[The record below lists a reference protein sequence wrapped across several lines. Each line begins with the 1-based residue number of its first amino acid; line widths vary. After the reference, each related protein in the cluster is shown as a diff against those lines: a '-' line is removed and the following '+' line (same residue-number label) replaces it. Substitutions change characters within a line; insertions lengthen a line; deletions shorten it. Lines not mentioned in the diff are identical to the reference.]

1 VTGPGRAVYLD
12 AAAAV
17 RPAARVLEAM
27 THAVAELWASP
38 SGPHPQ
44 AGAPAAALERA
55 REDVAA
61 LLGAGPDDIVFT
73 CGATEARNLAV
84 AGLLSAN
91 RHLGRRAVLTSVEH
105 PAVTS
110 TVLRLARDG
119 VEHVTVGVDRDGHVD
134 PAALAAA
141 VDERTA
147 LVSIHHGQHEVGAV
161 QDLEALVGAA
171 RAARPEARIH
181 VDAAETAGLLAL
193 DVTALGADAVTVGGP
208 AMGAPAWSGA
218 LWVRPGA
225 GLHPI
230 ITGGAQEAGKRAG
243 PEDLPAIVGLG
254 VAARLAREAM
264 GARADRRRGLGAR
277 LAAGLLAV
285 PGVTLNGPPPESR
298 VPGNVH
304 VTVARVEGE
313 TLAVA
318 LGTRGIAVSP
328 GSACT
333 ADAGKASPTLLA
345 MGVPPE
351 LAHSGLLLGV
361 GDDTAEDEIDHAV
374 AVFAEVVAT
383 LRAMS
388 PVGR

>member
-1 VTGPGRAVYLD
+1 MTGPGRRVYLD

-17 RPAARVLEAM
+17 RPAAQVRDAM
-27 THAVAELWASP
+27 VHAVTELWAAP

-44 AGAPAAALERA
+44 AAAPAAALEEA
-55 REDVAA
+55 RQAVAA
-61 LLGAGPDDIVFT
+61 LLGADPDDVVFT
-73 CGATEARNLAV
+73 SGATEARNLAV

-119 VEHVTVGVDRDGHVD
+119 VEHVSVGVDHHGHVD
-134 PAALAAA
+134 PAVLAAA
-141 VDERTA
+141 VDGRTA
-147 LVSIHHGQHEVGAV
+147 LVGIHHGQHEVGAV
-161 QDLEALVGAA
+161 QDVHALVGAA

-181 VDAAETAGLLAL
+181 VDAAETAGLLPL
-193 DVTALGADAVTVGGP
+193 DVGALGADAVTIGGP

-218 LWVRPGA
+218 LWLRPGA
-225 GLHPI
+225 GLHPLL
-230 ITGGAQEAGKRAG
+230 TGGAQEAGKRAG
-243 PEDLPAIVGLG
+243 PEDLPGIVGLG
-254 VAARLAREAM
+254 VAARLARAAM
-264 GARADRRRGLGAR
+264 GRRAARRRALGAR
-277 LAAGLLAV
+277 LTAGLLTV
-285 PGVTLNGPPPESR
+285 PGVTLNGPPPDIR
-298 VPGNVH
+298 LPGNVH
-304 VTVARVEGE
+304 VSVARVEGE

-345 MGVPPE
+345 MGVPPQ
-351 LAHSGLLLGV
+351 LAHSALLFGV
-361 GDDTAEDEIDHAV
+361 GDDTTQDEIDHAV
-374 AVFAEVVAT
+374 AVFTEVVGT